1 MKAGWFARKMKKK
14 RGIRYV
20 VTEHWT
26 GYLPGAVPSLRDMGR
41 VYRMMNNNVLQH
53 ASMLIPVSKN
63 LGECLSATG
72 ISVPQQVIPNV
83 VDTALF
89 RFEPATAG
97 PFRFVHFS
105 YLNRQKNPEGILQA
119 CAILQSRGLD
129 FECRLMGAASPEL
142 EKEII
147 KKGLASVVSVLPE
160 MPHEEVAVAMRS
172 AQALV
177 MFSRFE
183 NLPCVVLEALC
194 SGLPV
199 VSSNVGGLSE
209 VINESN
215 GLLVPEGDVEALAAA
230 MESVLNDYARFNRRG
245 IAESAAALFNT
256 KRIGEAHQAIYRELA
271 GL

>member
-1 MKAGWFARKMKKK
+1 
-14 RGIRYV
+14 
-20 VTEHWT
+20 
-26 GYLPGAVPSLRDMGR
+26 
-41 VYRMMNNNVLQH
+41 
-53 ASMLIPVSKN
+53 
-63 LGECLSATG
+63 
-72 ISVPQQVIPNV
+72 
-83 VDTALF
+83 
-89 RFEPATAG
+89 
-97 PFRFVHFS
+97 
-105 YLNRQKNPEGILQA
+105 
-119 CAILQSRGLD
+119 
-129 FECRLMGAASPEL
+129 MGAASPEL